1 MNETDLSGS
10 ADGGMRA
17 APLRTRAVGY
27 AIDMVLFAAIAT
39 CVAAIA
45 GFILLRSTDSARG
58 DATDPDCYLFF
69 GIIGLGVP
77 IVWTLLCL
85 AVLVAQSRTGG
96 QYVVGVHVARA
107 NGQQL
112 SLRGALL
119 WWFCLNPLLFSWPMA
134 IVSGVPITLVLAPT
148 LGRRAILGY
157 GVLGA
162 LCIAT
167 PVVAFVSA
175 AFDAESRALQ
185 DRIVGTRVV
194 RDDEST
200 S

>member
-1 MNETDLSGS
+1 MNEISLSDS
-10 ADGGMRA
+10 ADGDMRA
-17 APLRTRAVGY
+17 ASLRTRAVGY

-58 DATDPDCYLFF
+58 DATDPDFYLFF

-77 IVWTLLCL
+77 LVWTLLCL
-85 AVLVAQSRTGG
+85 AVLVARSRTGG
-96 QYVVGVHVARA
+96 QYVVGVHLVGA
-107 NGQQL
+107 NGQRP

-134 IVSGVPITLVLAPT
+134 IVSGLPLALVLAPT
-148 LGRRAILGY
+148 LGGRAILGY

-162 LCIAT
+162 LCIAA
-167 PVVAFVSA
+167 PVVALVSA
-175 AFDAESRALQ
+175 GFDAESRTLQ
-185 DRIVGTRVV
+185 DRIVSTRVV
-194 RDDEST
+194 RDE
-200 S
+200 